1 MRAGASP
8 KRLYLHAN
16 HELSFSPPTEQ
27 GTAAADAYLSD
38 PANPV
43 PYRARP
49 IIPSLGGAGSTWS
62 RWLVDDQR
70 FLKDRADVVSWQ
82 TAPLTDDVVIA
93 GDVTAHLFAST
104 TGSDAD
110 WVVKL
115 IDVYPEDAEPKLAG
129 YQLMVSNDVLRGRF
143 RKGFVTPLPI
153 TPNKTEEFVVDMHTQ
168 NYKFLKGHRIMV
180 QVQSSWFPL
189 IDRNPQTFVPNIF
202 AANDSDFK
210 AQTHRI
216 FRSKTA
222 ASYVQVS
229 VVGARP
235 K

>member
-1 MRAGASP
+1 
-8 KRLYLHAN
+8 LYLHAN
-16 HELSFSPPTEQ
+16 HELSFSPPTVQ

-153 TPNKTEEFVVDMHTQ
+153 TPNKTEEFAVDMHTQ
-168 NYKFLKGHRIMV
+168 NYKFSRDIASWCRCRARGSR
-180 QVQSSWFPL
+180 SSTE
-189 IDRNPQTFVPNIF
+189 IRKRSCRTFSRRTTPT
-202 AANDSDFK
+202 SK
-210 AQTHRI
+210 RKTHRI

-222 ASYVQVS
+222 PSYVQVS
-229 VVGARP
+229 VVGACA